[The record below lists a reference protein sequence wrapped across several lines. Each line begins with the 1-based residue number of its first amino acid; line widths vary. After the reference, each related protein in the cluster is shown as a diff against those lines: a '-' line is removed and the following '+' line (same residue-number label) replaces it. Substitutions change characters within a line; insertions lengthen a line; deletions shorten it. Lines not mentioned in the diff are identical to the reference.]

1 MDFHFSEQQKMLRE
15 SARDFLRRECS
26 KALVRE
32 MEKDSKGYPAELW
45 RKMAGLGWMGIIFPE
60 EWGGSGGDF
69 LDLLVLLEE
78 MGRAC
83 LPGPFFSTVILGGLP
98 ILEAGT
104 EAQKKEFLPGIA
116 RGDLILT
123 LAHLEPETRQ
133 FHPYLIS
140 VRALPEQNDYL
151 LDGVKLFVPDAQV
164 AQHIICVAR
173 TGGESNS
180 QEGITLF
187 LVGAQ
192 NPGIRRERLKTI
204 ARDQQGEVIFQRVK
218 VSGGSILG
226 SLNGGA
232 SILEKLLQ
240 KAAIGKCAEM
250 IGGAQF
256 VLDMCVSYAKEREQ
270 FGKLIG
276 TFQAVQHHCANMLMN
291 IEGGRYITY
300 KTAWML
306 SQGIPCMKLVAVA
319 KAWVSDAYKRVA
331 ALGHQIMAG
340 TGYMEEHDMPLYSRR
355 AKAAEIAFGD
365 AHYYKKVLAKEIK
378 LDP

>member
-1 MDFHFSEQQKMLRE
+1 MI
-15 SARDFLRRECS
+15 
-26 KALVRE
+26 
-32 MEKDSKGYPAELW
+32 G
-45 RKMAGLGWMGIIFPE
+45 
-60 EWGGSGGDF
+60 
-69 LDLLVLLEE
+69 
-78 MGRAC
+78 
-83 LPGPFFSTVILGGLP
+83 
-98 ILEAGT
+98 
-104 EAQKKEFLPGIA
+104 
-116 RGDLILT
+116 
-123 LAHLEPETRQ
+123 
-133 FHPYLIS
+133 
-140 VRALPEQNDYL
+140 
-151 LDGVKLFVPDAQV
+151 
-164 AQHIICVAR
+164 VAR
-173 TGGESNS
+173 TQGRTHGR
-180 QEGITLF
+180 EGITLF
-187 LVGAQ
+187 LVDAKS
-192 NPGIRRERLKTI
+192 PGIRWELLKTV
-204 ARDQQGEVIFQRVK
+204 ARDKPCEVIFQK
-218 VSGGSILG
+218 VEVPRENLLG
-226 SLNGGA
+226 RLNGGA

-240 KAAIGKCAEM
+240 KAAIAKCAEM